1 MNQKTIN
8 KILKNNWKIIANK
21 YLLKTILW
29 TTLTTFLIT
38 FALIIK
44 VHPDWFQS
52 LLKWDFFNNG
62 LNFIDPKFSQENL
75 ILFETYLYMAI
86 LASVI
91 ANIGLILIE
100 IKIIRKRYI
109 ESKYQIFS
117 NINNNYF
124 IFKNLLFVNIS
135 QNITYIFCFTNAI
148 TFIFIL
154 FYFLIY
160 FIIDNILDK
169 NFKFTKEQIKTKW
182 WENNDQKSTFTILAI
197 EASYFLLKNILKS
210 SSINIDFDQILKYFI
225 PASSL
230 ALIIGVFVQSLVK
243 NNVKK
248 ILNNM
253 NNAPTKANE
262 FNIFYKLEG
271 EKALSC
277 FEFIKTMPTFIKDK
291 INQNDTNKADTLQL
305 VHQVSQVIDTLESNK
320 KAKTIKENELN
331 YLIYHIFYE
340 IKSEAELDQIRK
352 KIVPKEKGNKAWKKR
367 NY

>member
-8 KILKNNWKIIANK
+8 NILKNNWKVIANK

-29 TTLTTFLIT
+29 TILTSSLIV
-38 FALIIK
+38 FAVVIK
-44 VHPDWFQS
+44 VHPDWFKT

-62 LNFIDPKFSQENL
+62 LNFIEPKISPENL

-86 LASVI
+86 LASII
-91 ANIGLILIE
+91 ANVTLILIE
-100 IKIIRKRYI
+100 IKIIRKKYI
-109 ESKYQIFS
+109 ELKYQIFS

-148 TFIFIL
+148 TFSFVIL
-154 FYFLIY
+154 YFLIY
-160 FIIDNILDK
+160 FIIDNILDQ
-169 NFKFTKEQIKTKW
+169 NFKYTKDQIKTKW
-182 WENNDQKSTFTILAI
+182 WDNNGQKSTFTVLLI
-197 EASYFLLKNILKS
+197 EVSYFLLKNVLKS

-253 NNAPTKANE
+253 SNAPTKAND
-262 FNIFYKLEG
+262 FKIFYKLED
-271 EKALSC
+271 KDVLKSYD
-277 FEFIKTMPTFIKDK
+277 FIKTMPIVVKNK
-291 INQNDTNKADTLQL
+291 VNDEKTTKTDVLELIDQIVQL
-305 VHQVSQVIDTLESNK
+305 IDVLESSK
-320 KAKTIKENELN
+320 KAKTIKENEIN
-331 YLIYHIFYE
+331 YLFYHIFYE
-340 IKSEAELDQIRK
+340 IKTETELNQISK
-352 KIVPKEKGNKAWKKR
+352 KLL
-367 NY
+367 